1 MISIPP
7 TLTLGSIDTL
17 LKKVLDAPEAGLRFP
32 AKIELRSMLSSAA
45 YIQFLLTWARFSNN
59 REVQFT
65 VAKHEHLPFLASAP
79 ETVLPLLLA
88 KKASFR
94 LGQSNIFEPID
105 ITDLKNKG
113 LDIFAPIEGG
123 GIQKSLFGNDEPEF
137 NDIPSKGPKVHL
149 LAADGE
155 FSHAYPNWFYSGARE
170 SRQIRDADDLSSLV
184 RNVLNLIRN
193 HSINRYGS
201 WVDGLSENLGSML
214 YELIDNTHKWGRQ
227 NTSGEPIAMFRG
239 ALFDVK
245 FDHPGDKTRM
255 ANIATD
261 IPLIADFVTYHSQQ
275 PQTRNLGLMEMS
287 VFDGGIGLPT
297 RELLRRGQVEPTI
310 QQEYEAT
317 LSCLKKWGTTSGQKG
332 RGLGLDRVLELAS
345 SRQGFVYLR
354 TGRIVLYRDFANQ
367 PTSSQ
372 EESNKNLAFEK
383 HMLFDGASQ
392 GNTPTENISVCGT
405 LLSVILPFSASNP

>member
-1 MISIPP
+1 MISIPL
-7 TLTLGSIDTL
+7 TLTLGSIDSL
-17 LKKVLDAPEAGLRFP
+17 LKKVQEAPDAALRFP

-45 YIQFLLTWARFSNN
+45 YIQFLLTWAQLSNN

-65 VAKHEHLPFLASAP
+65 LAKHEHLPFLASAP

-88 KKASFR
+88 KKVSVR
-94 LGQSNIFEPID
+94 LTQSDTDELID

-155 FSHAYPNWFYSGARE
+155 FRHAYPNWFYSGARD
-170 SRQIRDADDLSSLV
+170 SREIRDADDLSSLV

-193 HSINRYGS
+193 HSIKKYGN

-227 NTSGEPIAMFRG
+227 STSGEPIKLLRG

-255 ANIATD
+255 SDIATD
-261 IPLIADFVTYHSQQ
+261 IPLIADFVTYHSRQS
-275 PQTRNLGLMEMS
+275 QTRNLGLLEMS
-287 VFDGGIGLPT
+287 VFDGGIGLST
-297 RELLRRGQVEPTI
+297 RELLRREQVEPTI

-317 LSCLKKWGTTSGQKG
+317 LCCLKKWGTTSGQKG

-354 TGRIVLYRDFANQ
+354 TGRVVLYRDFANN
-367 PTSSQ
+367 PTSNQ
-372 EESNKNLAFEK
+372 EVSNANTAFEK
-383 HMLFDGASQ
+383 HVLHDGTSQ
-392 GNTPTENISVCGT
+392 GTRPTENNSVCGT
-405 LLSVILPFSASNP
+405 LLSLILPFSASNP

>member
-1 MISIPP
+1 MISIPL
-7 TLTLGSIDTL
+7 TLTLGSIDSL
-17 LKKVLDAPEAGLRFP
+17 LKKVQEAPDAALRFP

-45 YIQFLLTWARFSNN
+45 YIQFLLTWAQLSNN

-65 VAKHEHLPFLASAP
+65 LAKHEHLPFLASAP

-88 KKASFR
+88 KKISVR
-94 LGQSNIFEPID
+94 LTQSDTDELID

-155 FSHAYPNWFYSGARE
+155 FRHAYPNWFYSGARD

-193 HSINRYGS
+193 HSIKKYGN

-227 NTSGEPIAMFRG
+227 STSGEPIKLLRG

-255 ANIATD
+255 SDIATE
-261 IPLIADFVTYHSQQ
+261 IPLIADFVTYHSRQW
-275 PQTRNLGLMEMS
+275 QTRNLGLLEMS
-287 VFDGGIGLPT
+287 VFDGGIGLHGQT
-297 RELLRRGQVEPTI
+297 QGKNHRRALCRRSGTGRCACLRPALDSLAARLP
-310 QQEYEAT
+310 ARRRPR
-317 LSCLKKWGTTSGQKG
+317 CHG
-332 RGLGLDRVLELAS
+332 RGAGRGDSLFSPYARRVAARGLCPGFRRRNRKTGFP
-345 SRQGFVYLR
+345 RQG
-354 TGRIVLYRDFANQ
+354 
-367 PTSSQ
+367 
-372 EESNKNLAFEK
+372 
-383 HMLFDGASQ
+383 
-392 GNTPTENISVCGT
+392 
-405 LLSVILPFSASNP
+405 